1 MSKIIKMRTI
11 DRHAKRERLRRSQAS
26 LRDAEISYEYDMWD
40 DETVELKK
48 WKLEEVLDLKPMYG
62 ITPKYDLDA
71 EGFVFEEE
79 IDVKE
84 LFGDYAEKDSQDSRV
99 RIVSNTRD
107 GSQSRPWTPAK
118 EDRDWRLVKDKLEKI
133 LDNLDYKNREL
144 IIYRTFKGGNINWD
158 KIGVFSKKV
167 EAGDV
172 V

>member
-40 DETVELKK
+40 DEIVELKK
-48 WKLEEVLDLKPMYG
+48 WKLEEVLDLKLMYG

-107 GSQSRPWTPAK
+107 GPQSRPWTPAK

-133 LDNLDYKNREL
+133 LDKLDYKNREL

-158 KIGVFSKKV
+158 KIGIFSNKA
-167 EAGDV
+167 EDGDAV
-172 V
+172 

>member
-26 LRDAEISYEYDMWD
+26 LRDAEVSYEYEMWD
-40 DETVELKK
+40 DEIVELKK

-107 GSQSRPWTPAK
+107 GFQSRHWTPAK
-118 EDRDWRLVKDKLEKI
+118 EDRDWRLVKDK
-133 LDNLDYKNREL
+133 LDYKNREL

-158 KIGVFSKKV
+158 KIGIFSSKA
-167 EAGDV
+167 EDGDAV
-172 V
+172 